1 MTQSCCNQSCLANF
15 SAMVLSK
22 RPSISPKITCKQIGF
37 SKNWIRV
44 SDVNLNSLLSSENH
58 FKLNDY
64 FLHIQAHLL
73 YTTMLLNFQTIAT
86 CWWCL
91 DTVQI
96 EIKKCLPIVYFL
108 KTILLPNSRTSKPKV
123 DSN

>member
-58 FKLNDY
+58 FKLNDD
-64 FLHIQAHLL
+64 FQHNNTHIL
-73 YTTMLLNFQTIAT
+73 YATMLLNLKTFANS
-86 CWWCL
+86 WWC
-91 DTVQI
+91 
-96 EIKKCLPIVYFL
+96 
-108 KTILLPNSRTSKPKV
+108 
-123 DSN
+123 